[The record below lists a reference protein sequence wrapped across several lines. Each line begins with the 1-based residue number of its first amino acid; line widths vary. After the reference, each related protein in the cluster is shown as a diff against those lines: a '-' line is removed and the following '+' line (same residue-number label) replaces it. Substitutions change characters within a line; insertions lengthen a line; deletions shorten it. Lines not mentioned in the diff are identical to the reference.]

1 LGTGITPAPGRTR
14 WAGFA
19 GRRGLWAGGRRCDT
33 RSVARDL
40 GVCRTR
46 STAPSRVARRWAGRV
61 ARAQGTSTSP
71 VPMPRP
77 WARARQARSPHLQA
91 RGRGA
96 QGPASEQQRNGCGC
110 GGMRVCVCATSEP
123 AADLIPGSHLS
134 RAASSHKAL
143 LTPTKWLD
151 TMPQKAPAE
160 GTWRPSVVC
169 PHSTE
174 SPQHPHAEP

>member
-1 LGTGITPAPGRTR
+1 MGTGITPAPGRTR

-151 TMPQKAPAE
+151 T
-160 GTWRPSVVC
+160 TSSVLC
-169 PHSTE
+169 S
-174 SPQHPHAEP
+174 